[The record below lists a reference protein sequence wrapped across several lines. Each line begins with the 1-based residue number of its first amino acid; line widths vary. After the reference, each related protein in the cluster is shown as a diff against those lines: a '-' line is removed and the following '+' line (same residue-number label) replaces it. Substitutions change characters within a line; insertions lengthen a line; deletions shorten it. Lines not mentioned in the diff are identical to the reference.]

1 MAQDRA
7 KQLLQQGISAAKA
20 GQKDQARQILQ
31 QAVRLAPQNETIWLW
46 LSSVARDNKERIF
59 CLKQLLEI
67 NPKNEHALKGLQ
79 ALGVAPAEVQEPV
92 ASVPQMTQEKLNKI
106 QENID
111 EFLQEY
117 SAEPHT
123 VLDVEWVRKPK
134 NRYLENAARKLRRT
148 RNAIYSGVAA
158 VFVTFCLFLT
168 ITLDIPGQLAEDTP
182 TPFVASTL
190 QSTVTSTVTVT
201 PTIGSSPTPSPTPRA
216 TATDVP
222 LAGENLVAGD
232 IFPTA
237 TNIYPDFSS
246 DVRASMGT
254 AVYAYDRENYEVV
267 HDISSARR
275 ESLGSTGCY
284 PELYYYDAR
293 ALANEGNYAEA
304 NTLLLEGLTSGNCQ
318 GQTTKEAFIY
328 LGMCIVRFEE
338 ATIGR
343 RPENYDVEALLRTG
357 QADFLAN
364 GALELCGAA
373 SDGDFGLFEA
383 LDYTAKIDLAVAEW
397 ALANEDFDEFVF
409 RLNLA
414 ADLIDE
420 RALGLEG
427 AGSVGR
433 FRTNISLLL
442 TRADVELLRGEPH
455 DALSYIYT
463 ALYLIPT
470 DENALRKNVEA
481 FELIAQ
487 QTEDDPTTEGVDEKL
502 LRYGEMALQAETYV
516 NYYPGKAIGYALLA
530 RARYAEGS
538 PDRALS
544 AVNRVIASA
553 DDLPSIERE
562 GIIES
567 YAIRAQI
574 YMDQQNWTAALV
586 DLDELSELEPN
597 NPNWPVLKTTV
608 ALELGDFDI
617 VQENIAAG
625 LAADPENPLFI
636 LAQARLDSVTCQYT
650 NAISCNPEAVFE
662 VFTPEFLETLT
673 PEQQQ
678 EAAYYQAR
686 AQYELVVSDDTLTQN
701 QINAQLTPLI
711 AQTTALVAENPT
723 AESYYF
729 LGQLYETTEQ
739 PEQALRTYQWV
750 NFWQD
755 EFDYPFGDDLTNRID
770 EIEEAIAEANEA

>member
-67 NPKNEHALKGLQ
+67 NPKNENALKGLQ
-79 ALGVAPAEVQEPV
+79 ALGVAPAEAQAPV

-123 VLDVEWVRKPK
+123 VLNVEWVRKPK

-158 VFVTFCLFLT
+158 VFVTICMFLT
-168 ITLDIPGQLAEDTP
+168 ITLDIPGQLASDTP

-190 QSTVTSTVTVT
+190 QASVT
-201 PTIGSSPTPSPTPRA
+201 PTVTITPTTGSSPTPSPTPRA

-222 LAGENLVAGD
+222 LAGENLIAGD

-267 HDISSARR
+267 HEISGARR

-293 ALANEGNYAEA
+293 ALASEGNYAEA
-304 NTLLLEGLTSGNCQ
+304 NALLLEGLNSGNCA

-328 LGMCIVRFEE
+328 LGMCIVRYEE
-338 ATIGR
+338 ATVGR
-343 RPENYDVEALLRTG
+343 RPENYDVEGMLRTG
-357 QADFLAN
+357 QSDFLAN

-373 SDGDFGLFEA
+373 SDNDFGLFEA

-414 ADLIDE
+414 AQLIDE
-420 RALGLEG
+420 RALGLG
-427 AGSVGR
+427 GSGGVGR
-433 FRTNISLLL
+433 FRNNISLLL
-442 TRADVELLRGEPH
+442 TRADVELLRGEPF
-455 DALSYIYT
+455 DALTYIYT
-463 ALYLIPT
+463 ALYIIPT

-481 FELIAQ
+481 FELIAE

-502 LRYGEMALQAETYV
+502 LRYGEMALKAETYV
-516 NYYPGKAIGYALLA
+516 NYYRGKAIGYALLA

-538 PDRALS
+538 PDRALT

-553 DDLPSIERE
+553 DNLPTIERE

-574 YMDQQNWTAALV
+574 YIDQQNWEAALA
-586 DLDELSELEPN
+586 DLDELSDLEPD
-597 NPNWPVLKTTV
+597 NPNWPVMKTTV
-608 ALELGDFDI
+608 ALELGDFEV

-636 LAQARLDSVTCQYT
+636 LAQVRLDSITCEYT
-650 NAISCNPEAVFE
+650 SAISCNPERVNE
-662 VFTPEFLETLT
+662 VLTPEFLATLT
-673 PEQQQ
+673 PEQQA
-678 EAAYYQAR
+678 EASYYQTHANF
-686 AQYELVVSDDTLTQN
+686 ELVLANDSLTQA
-701 QINAQLTPLI
+701 QITAQMTPLI
-711 AQTTALVAENPT
+711 TQALTFVQENPT
-723 AESYYF
+723 AERYYF
-729 LGQLYETTEQ
+729 LGQLYEVAAQ
-739 PEQALRTYQWV
+739 PEEALRIYQWIHY
-750 NFWQD
+750 WGD
-755 EFDYPFGDDLTNRID
+755 EFNYPFEDDLTNRITD
-770 EIEEAIAEANEA
+770 IEDALAEANDS